1 MSERDTA
8 GEQRTTMK
16 CLACGNREE
25 TIEEHQRHL
34 ATADHPDKGEVW
46 V

>member
-1 MSERDTA
+1 MGGKDTA

-16 CLACGNREE
+16 CLACGNTEE
-25 TIEEHQRHL
+25 TVEEHNRHL